1 MVSGQPS
8 GAAAWVSIVSSG
20 NRRRRDA
27 VTAPGT
33 MRPPTATRMADMHT
47 GTAMTA
53 IHMRMSMAATATAM
67 PRG

>member
-27 VTAPGT
+27 VMAPGT
-33 MRPPTATRMADMHT
+33 MRPLATMRMVDMPTGATR
-47 GTAMTA
+47 TA
-53 IHMRMSMAATATAM
+53 IHMHMSMAPTAIAM
-67 PRG
+67 PR

>member
-27 VTAPGT
+27 VMAPGT
-33 MRPPTATRMADMHT
+33 MRPLATMRMADMHT
-47 GTAMTA
+47 GTTMTA
-53 IHMRMSMAATATAM
+53 IHMRMSMAATVTAT
-67 PRG
+67 PR

>member
-27 VTAPGT
+27 VMAPGT
-33 MRPPTATRMADMHT
+33 MRPLATMRMADMPT
-47 GTAMTA
+47 GATRTA
-53 IHMRMSMAATATAM
+53 IHMHMSMAPTATAT
-67 PRG
+67 PR